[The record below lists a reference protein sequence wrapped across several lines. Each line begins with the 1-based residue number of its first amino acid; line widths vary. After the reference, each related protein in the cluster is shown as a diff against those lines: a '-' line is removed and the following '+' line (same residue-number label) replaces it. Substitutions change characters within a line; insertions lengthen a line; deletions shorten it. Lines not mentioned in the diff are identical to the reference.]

1 MYDHIKAGDLVY
13 VKRRI
18 NVCKDKRNLVCI
30 VLSKYKSDNF
40 YEFNLLHKDEL
51 KLYLLNYKNDNSGNI
66 TIHLV

>member
-1 MYDHIKAGDLVY
+1 MYDHIKVGDLVY

-30 VLSKYKSDNF
+30 VLSKYKSDSF
-40 YEFNLLHKDEL
+40 YEFSLLFNNEL
-51 KLYLLNYKNDNSGNI
+51 KFYLINYETRNSNI